1 MLITFSIMWK
11 LLAALLALSVAG
23 PLRADTLLTYDVN
36 APVAVGVNGKATG
49 GHYQR
54 HVMIG
59 QGRVRVEDQE
69 SVRILRQDQHEI
81 YDIELGTSSYCRH
94 GLPLDLKAELPADL
108 YEGLQSNPHDRG
120 PATVHLV
127 TLGERKVGRWQATGT
142 RIEVSDAPDSWTK
155 VSVWTTTE
163 LPQAAYALVAALNV
177 AVAPL
182 ARSRLVTART
192 QEEAKLPGVPVRIE
206 VDSRDDMSGDAHTEI
221 NLVAVEDHAATEA
234 DYLPA
239 KGLKRAEYYLCYR

>member
-1 MLITFSIMWK
+1 MWK
-11 LLAALLALSVAG
+11 LLAALLALSAAG
-23 PLRADTLLTYDVN
+23 PSRADTLLTYDVN
-36 APVAVGVNGKATG
+36 APVAVGPTGTTTG
-49 GHYQR
+49 GHFKR
-54 HVMIG
+54 HVLIG

-69 SVRILRQDQHEI
+69 SVRILREDQHAI
-81 YDIELGTSSYCRH
+81 YDVKLGAPFYCRH

-127 TLGERKVGRWQATGT
+127 TLGERKIGRWQATGT

-163 LPQAAYALVAALNV
+163 LPQAAYAPVAALNV
-177 AVAPL
+177 ALAPL
-182 ARSRLVTART
+182 SRSRLVTARA
-192 QEEAKLPGVPVRIE
+192 QEEAKLPGVPVRVE
-206 VDSRDDMSGDAHTEI
+206 VDSRDDMSGEAHTEI

-234 DYLPA
+234 DYLPP
-239 KGLKRAEYYLCYR
+239 KGLKRGEYYVCFR